1 MVKFMYI
8 TNCRCTLIGVYIG
21 KLVNLGTCFGS
32 LGSPFPPASRLIL
45 LPRQAPFMLA
55 PGELTDKL
63 FLLMAGQEGH
73 ESLLRHHF

>member
-1 MVKFMYI
+1 MYVYYI
-8 TNCRCTLIGVYIG
+8 VIGVYIG

-32 LGSPFPPASRLIL
+32 LGSPFHPASRLIL

-63 FLLMAGQEGH
+63 FLLMAKKTKV
-73 ESLLRHHF
+73 F